1 MMRIKVESP
10 GKIFEVR
17 SKQSSLKFDININKL
32 NDGTYEVE
40 IKDRIRVVTVRL
52 SYDLYQRMVEYAETN
67 EKTISDVIRKALTE
81 FLKKEGY

>member
-1 MMRIKVESP
+1 MRIKVESP

>member
-1 MMRIKVESP
+1 MRIKVESP

-17 SKQSSLKFDININKL
+17 SKQSVLKFDVNAKQIDDNTL
-32 NDGTYEVE
+32 EVE

-67 EKTISDVIRKALTE
+67 EKTISDVLRKALTE
-81 FLKKEGY
+81 FLKKEGF